1 MLPTGK
7 KFAGKKTPRDTNINI
22 MSTAPFDKLIDNLT
36 LILLLPFGTNVSID
50 GRLKKPAM
58 FFCRLYLALCP
69 RIHRGK
75 KVVNVL

>member
-1 MLPTGK
+1 
-7 KFAGKKTPRDTNINI
+7 

-36 LILLLPFGTNVSID
+36 LLLLLPFGTNVSID

-58 FFCRLYLALCP
+58 FFCRLYLALCS

-75 KVVNVL
+75 KVVLVL